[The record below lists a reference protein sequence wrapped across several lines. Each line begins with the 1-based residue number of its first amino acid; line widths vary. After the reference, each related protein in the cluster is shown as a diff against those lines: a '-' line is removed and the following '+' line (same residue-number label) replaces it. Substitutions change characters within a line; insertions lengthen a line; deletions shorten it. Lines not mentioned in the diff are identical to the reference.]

1 MNAPRIVET
10 EWLDVLSA
18 DDPRAMRS
26 RADLRVVNAWM
37 RQPGIMAGALL
48 QHWGRAAPVKL
59 IDLGAGD
66 GTFMLRVAQRLAP
79 RWRNVTAV
87 LLDRQDLVTEATL
100 RGFSA
105 LHWRAE
111 AVAGDVF
118 DVLSRTKSFDA
129 EVVTANLFL
138 HHFRQD
144 RLAELLVG
152 IARSASLVVA
162 CEPRRDRLALWG
174 SRMVWAIG
182 CGAVTR
188 HDAVASVHAGFAA
201 KELSALW
208 PARDFDLHECRA
220 WPFTHCFVARRKGVP
235 P

>member
-144 RLAELLVG
+144 RLAGVRPLQRRRTVG
-152 IARSASLVVA
+152 RPAPV
-162 CEPRRDRLALWG
+162 E
-174 SRMVWAIG
+174 
-182 CGAVTR
+182 
-188 HDAVASVHAGFAA
+188 VASAHAGA
-201 KELSALW
+201 
-208 PARDFDLHECRA
+208 PGGCRTQQ
-220 WPFTHCFVARRKGVP
+220 PVVRFEPQRQG
-235 P
+235 